1 MPLPGGLLLILNWFI
16 PGLGFWI
23 CRRRARGAM
32 QFLLVLIT
40 FGLGIA
46 LKGGVDWPSWSVSEQ
61 NFNLI
66 NNFTFI
72 IQLGAGLPALISLLA
87 HQLPDWMHL
96 GFLNGVPTDPYY
108 DLGGFYII
116 VAGAMNYFATC
127 NLHDRLLRPNPRF
140 EEQERGEDAEARP
153 VDDSRK
159 ETTSPS

>member
-1 MPLPGGLLLILNWFI
+1 MKPSPQKPAPPLPGGLLLILNWFI

-23 CRRRARGAM
+23 CRRRARGGL
-32 QFLLVLIT
+32 QFLLVVLT

-72 IQLGAGLPALISLLA
+72 IQLGTGLPALVSLLA
-87 HQLPDWMHL
+87 HQLPEWTHL
-96 GFLNGVPTDPYY
+96 GFLGGAQTLPYY

-127 NLHDRLLRPNPRF
+127 NLHDRILRPNPRF
-140 EEQERGEDAEARP
+140 EEQEGCGE
-153 VDDSRK
+153 K
-159 ETTSPS
+159 ETPSPS